1 MATDLIMPTAADQ
14 RVPSFYPSDR
24 PPFSH
29 ARSHSFQTA
38 PQPQPFRQRVSPLST
53 PHDGSPT
60 SPKSCMTDSVR
71 PVYIPAVLRPNKHH
85 SKMPRTPKPE
95 DMDGED
101 LLCLRRSNS
110 SFISLPGFSVLGQ
123 KLSRRSTGDS
133 GKVVDLELD
142 PDLFPQVN
150 GEPTRKHWK
159 PDTES
164 VMCDDP
170 TCKRNFSAF
179 TRRHHCRRCGN
190 IFCWTHSDNL
200 IPLDEDCNYNPRGA
214 PSRACFHCYTEF
226 KIWKS
231 RNGSR
236 SGSDQ
241 SSDSAD
247 TPTPSSPIVAS
258 SNAPM
263 LPGLLPPT
271 KGPEVAASVPRDW
284 NWSTF

>member
-1 MATDLIMPTAADQ
+1 MATELVMPALIDQ
-14 RVPSFYPSDR
+14 RGPFYAPQR
-24 PPFSH
+24 PDFGH
-29 ARSHSFQTA
+29 TRSQSFQTA
-38 PQPQPFRQRVSPLST
+38 PRPYGQRVSPLST

-60 SPKSCMTDSVR
+60 SPKSCLNESVR
-71 PVYIPAVLRPNKHH
+71 PIYMPAVLRPTQHH
-85 SKMPRTPKPE
+85 SKMPRTPKAE

-110 SFISLPGFSVLGQ
+110 SFISLPGFSVIGQ

-133 GKVVDLELD
+133 GKVIDLDLD
-142 PDLFPQVN
+142 PDLFPEVT

-164 VMCDDP
+164 TMCDDP
-170 TCKRNFSAF
+170 TCKRNFNTF

-190 IFCWTHSDNL
+190 IFCGPHSANV
-200 IPLDEDCNYNPRGA
+200 IPLDEGCNYNPRGA
-214 PSRACFHCYTEF
+214 LSRACFHCFTEF
-226 KIWKS
+226 KVWKS

-241 SSDSAD
+241 SSDSHSSSTT
-247 TPTPSSPIVAS
+247 TPTSPIVAS
-258 SNAPM
+258 PVAPST
-263 LPGLLPPT
+263 PGLLPPT

>member
-1 MATDLIMPTAADQ
+1 MATDLIMPTLAEQ
-14 RVPSFYPSDR
+14 RGPFFAHDR
-24 PPFSH
+24 PHFSH
-29 ARSHSFQTA
+29 GRSHSFQTV
-38 PQPQPFRQRVSPLST
+38 PQPQPFRNRTSPLST

-60 SPKSCMTDSVR
+60 SPKSCLTESVR
-71 PVYIPAVLRPNKHH
+71 PVYVPAVLRPNKHH
-85 SKMPRTPKPE
+85 SKKPRTPKAE
-95 DMDGED
+95 DLDGED

-133 GKVVDLELD
+133 GKVIDLELD
-142 PDLFPQVN
+142 ADLFPQVT

-170 TCKRNFSAF
+170 TCKRKF
-179 TRRHHCRRCGN
+179 TPLNRRHHCRRCGN
-190 IFCWTHSDNL
+190 IFCHMHSNEV
-200 IPLDEDCNYNPRGA
+200 IPLDEDCNYNPGA
-214 PSRACFHCYTEF
+214 PSLAPASTA
-226 KIWKS
+226 S
-231 RNGSR
+231 PSL

-241 SSDSAD
+241 SSDSSD
-247 TPTPSSPIVAS
+247 TPSSPIVAS
-258 SNAPM
+258 PVVPM
-263 LPGLLPPT
+263 MPGMLPPT